1 MKTKQIL
8 IPLLSIFVITG
19 MSSCRKKGCTDSAA
33 TNYDQNA
40 KKDDGS
46 CTYDNTPATYQVSFK
61 FTQNYGG
68 TNVTS
73 SDFNA
78 LNFTN
83 DAGTTHSITK
93 MRYLISKIRLY
104 TATGDSVSVPGY
116 RLVDMTDNN
125 TLTFSPGTTVE
136 GQNFTGIAFNFGF
149 DSIDNVTGAY
159 ADLNLATW
167 GWPSML
173 GGGYHYMQFEG
184 NFIDSIADT
193 LGFAYHMGTAR
204 EITSVDT
211 IYHNN
216 HFMVQ
221 LANSGF
227 TLSNNATI
235 EIKMDIAEWFKNP
248 YSWNLNTYYN
258 ALMPNYNAQILMN
271 QNGRSV
277 FSLGTITQ

>member
-1 MKTKQIL
+1 MKTKYIL
-8 IPLLSIFVITG
+8 ISFLSVIVATG
-19 MSSCRKKGCTDSAA
+19 LNSCRKKGCTDSAA

-46 CTYDNTPATYQVSFK
+46 CTYNTSFQVSFK

-68 TNVTS
+68 TTVTS
-73 SDFNA
+73 SDFNS
-78 LNFTN
+78 LSFTD
-83 DAGTTHSITK
+83 DAGNVHSISK
-93 MRYLISKIRLY
+93 MRYLVSKFRLY
-104 TATGDSVSVPGY
+104 TATGDSIFLPGY
-116 RLVDMTDNN
+116 KLVDMSDNN
-125 TLTFSPGTTVE
+125 TLTFNPGTAVE
-136 GQNFTGIAFNFGF
+136 GQNITGIGFNFGF
-149 DSIDNVTGAY
+149 DSTDNVTGAY
-159 ADLNLATW
+159 PDLNLATW

-204 EITSVDT
+204 EITPTDT

-216 HFMVQ
+216 HFPVQ

-227 TLSNNATI
+227 TLTNNAII
-235 EIKMDIAEWFKNP
+235 EIKMDIAEWLKNP

-258 ALMPNYNAQILMN
+258 GLMPNYNAQVLMN